1 MTKQTERLKK
11 EVEMEQL
18 YQIYTVEEV
27 RKAIFSILKDKKR
40 TEMIIYILEYEK
52 FKNKPGGL

>member
-11 EVEMEQL
+11 EVEMEQF

-27 RKAIFSILKDKKR
+27 RKAVLSIIKNKKT
-40 TEMIIYILEYEK
+40 TEMIIDILEYEK
-52 FKNKPGGL
+52 FEDKN

>member
-1 MTKQTERLKK
+1 MTKQTEILKK

-27 RKAIFSILKDKKR
+27 RKAVFSILKDKKR
-40 TEMIIYILEYEK
+40 TEMIIDILEYEK
-52 FKNKPGGL
+52 FEDKN

>member
-11 EVEMEQL
+11 EVEIEQL

-27 RKAIFSILKDKKR
+27 KKAVFSILKDKKR
-40 TEMIIYILEYEK
+40 TEMIINILEYEK
-52 FKNKPGGL
+52 FEEKD

>member
-11 EVEMEQL
+11 EVEIEQL

-27 RKAIFSILKDKKR
+27 KKAVFSILKDKKR
-40 TEMIIYILEYEK
+40 TEMIIDILEYEK
-52 FKNKPGGL
+52 FEEKGD

>member
-11 EVEMEQL
+11 EVEIEQL

-27 RKAIFSILKDKKR
+27 RKAVFSILKNEKK
-40 TEMIIYILEYEK
+40 TEMIIDILEYEK
-52 FKNKPGGL
+52 FEEKN

>member
-1 MTKQTERLKK
+1 MTKQTEILKK

-27 RKAIFSILKDKKR
+27 RKAVFSILKNKKR
-40 TEMIIYILEYEK
+40 TEMIIDILEYEK
-52 FKNKPGGL
+52 FGEKD

>member
-11 EVEMEQL
+11 EVEIEQL

-40 TEMIIYILEYEK
+40 TEKIIYILEYEK
-52 FKNKPGGL
+52 FKNKN

>member
-11 EVEMEQL
+11 EVEIEQL

-27 RKAIFSILKDKKR
+27 RKAVLSITKNKKT
-40 TEMIIYILEYEK
+40 TEMVIDILEYEK
-52 FKNKPGGL
+52 FEDKN